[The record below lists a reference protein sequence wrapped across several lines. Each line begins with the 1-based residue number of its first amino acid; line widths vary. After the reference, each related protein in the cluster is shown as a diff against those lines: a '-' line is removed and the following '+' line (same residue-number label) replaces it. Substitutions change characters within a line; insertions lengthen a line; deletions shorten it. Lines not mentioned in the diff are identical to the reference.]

1 MATSEL
7 LKVAYASAP
16 TDSLILRSFRIHGD
30 GIAPLNLVHDFVEQ
44 TLGGVLHEPCQ
55 LSYKLPAKDASG
67 QQKINFAIGMVDSRA
82 QKIIQAAIAADT
94 VVYLTYTEYLEADKS
109 LPARTPITMTIV
121 GGECSALSVQIE
133 AQYFDMLN
141 FAWPR
146 ERYTVEKAPGVKYL

>member
-16 TDSLILRSFRIHGD
+16 ADALILRSFRIHGD
-30 GIAPLNLVHDFVEQ
+30 GTTPLNLVHDFVEH

-55 LSYKLPAKDASG
+55 ISYKLPDKDASG
-67 QQKINFAIGMVDSRA
+67 QQKINFAIALVDSRA
-82 QKIIQAAIAADT
+82 QKIIQTAIEADS
-94 VVYLTYTEYLEADKS
+94 VVYLTYTEYLEADKAT
-109 LPARTPITMTIV
+109 PARTPITMVIV
-121 GGECSALSVQIE
+121 GGECSALSVQVE

-146 ERYTVEKAPGVKYL
+146 ERYTVDKAPGTKYL